1 MVTEDY
7 VRIVRK
13 LMAEGFTGEA
23 LTNELAKRLSAS
35 NQLILER
42 IAEFMYDLENETLLG
57 EELNGIEIFL
67 DEK

>member
-1 MVTEDY
+1 M
-7 VRIVRK
+7 RIVRK
-13 LMAEGFTGEA
+13 LMAEGFTREA

-35 NQLILER
+35 DQLILER
-42 IAEFMYDLENETLLG
+42 IAEFMYDLENKTLLG

>member
-35 NQLILER
+35 DQLILER
-42 IAEFMYDLENETLLG
+42 IVEFMYDLENETLLG

>member
-1 MVTEDY
+1 MTEDY

-35 NQLILER
+35 DQLILER

>member
-1 MVTEDY
+1 MTEDY

-13 LMAEGFTGEA
+13 LMAEGFTREA

-35 NQLILER
+35 DQLILER

>member
-13 LMAEGFTGEA
+13 LMAEGFTREA

-35 NQLILER
+35 DQLILER

>member
-1 MVTEDY
+1 M
-7 VRIVRK
+7 RIVRK
-13 LMAEGFTGEA
+13 LMAEGFTREA

-35 NQLILER
+35 DQLILER

>member
-1 MVTEDY
+1 MTEDC

-35 NQLILER
+35 DQLILER

>member
-35 NQLILER
+35 DQLILER

>member
-1 MVTEDY
+1 M
-7 VRIVRK
+7 RIVRK

-35 NQLILER
+35 DQLILER
-42 IAEFMYDLENETLLG
+42 IVEFMYDLENETLLG

>member
-1 MVTEDY
+1 MTEDY

-13 LMAEGFTGEA
+13 LMAEGFTREA

-35 NQLILER
+35 DQLILER
-42 IAEFMYDLENETLLG
+42 IAEFMYDLENEMIFG

>member
-23 LTNELAKRLSAS
+23 LTNELSKRLSAS
-35 NQLILER
+35 DQLILER

>member
-1 MVTEDY
+1 M
-7 VRIVRK
+7 RIVRK

-35 NQLILER
+35 DQLILER